1 MLKQILNLFVCF
13 VLQEHKWIINKSDG
27 YCLDVNRKSQM
38 ILSRCQRNNPN
49 QMWEF
54 GILNRTAFQEF
65 GNNFN

>member
-1 MLKQILNLFVCF
+1 MLSKSLNFLYVL

-27 YCLDVNRKSQM
+27 YCLDVNQKSQM
-38 ILSRCQRNNPN
+38 ILSRCKRNNPN

-54 GILNRTAFQEF
+54 GILNRTAFQDL